1 VVANSERTAA
11 VWISTVIAV
20 SLTFPQTGL
29 EQLFNQLIRPRL
41 RNLLDEVY
49 RDTTYLLDEDGFAEA
64 DEADIVRKR
73 FARGWEIL
81 VEGYRVSRGSGP
93 SPLRLLSCEDVFCE
107 AYFPSNRLERH
118 CGDYP

>member
-1 VVANSERTAA
+1 
-11 VWISTVIAV
+11 
-20 SLTFPQTGL
+20 LQTGL

-81 VEGYRVSRGSGP
+81 VEGYRVSGGSGP
-93 SPLRLLSCEDVFCE
+93 SPSPLPLHPLRTSSAGHISRRIDSQGTVEM
-107 AYFPSNRLERH
+107 NRQQIGMLGMLGTLE
-118 CGDYP
+118 